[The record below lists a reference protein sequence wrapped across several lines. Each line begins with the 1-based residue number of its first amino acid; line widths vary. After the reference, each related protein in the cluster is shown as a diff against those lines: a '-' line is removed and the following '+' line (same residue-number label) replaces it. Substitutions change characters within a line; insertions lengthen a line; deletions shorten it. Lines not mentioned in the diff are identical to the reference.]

1 MVGQIQRTRGKA
13 AYRRATYAA
22 IKKPVNSVLPTITGD
37 AIEGETLTCSNGT
50 WTNTPDAYAHQ
61 WNRDGS
67 PISDATASTR
77 VLTADDVGSVMTCTV
92 TATNDGVWA
101 SVTSA
106 PTAEVVEA
114 D

>member
-22 IKKPVNSVLPTITGD
+22 IKKPVNSVLPDITGD
-37 AIEGETLTCSNGT
+37 TVEGETLTSSNGT

-61 WNRDGS
+61 WNRDGD
-67 PISDATASTR
+67 PITGATANTL
-77 VLTADDVGSVMTCTV
+77 VLSADDVGSVMTCTV

-101 SVTSA
+101 SATSA
-106 PTAEVVEA
+106 PTNVVVEA
-114 D
+114 E